1 MIFGLYVLKNYHN
14 QSCIVLHEITMSLK
28 CVLNGIINKDL
39 KI

>member
-1 MIFGLYVLKNYHN
+1 MIFGQHILKNYHN
-14 QSCIVLHEITMSLK
+14 QSCIVLHKITLLLK